1 MGTDPAYEKPAGT
14 APTRAGGGNC
24 GHRRARSSEPG
35 YRAGVS
41 SPLTGIVV
49 ADFSRVLAGP
59 YCTMLLGDLGAK
71 VLKIER
77 PHVGDDTRH
86 WHPPTDPAGRAT
98 YFESVNRNKTSVS
111 IDLSTPEGRE
121 RARDIAS
128 TADVLV
134 ENFHPGTMARFGL
147 DHQTLTATN
156 PGLVYCSI
164 TGFGS
169 GAGAELPGYDLLVQ
183 AVGGLMS
190 ITGPEPGQPT
200 KVGVAMVDV
209 LTGMHATVGILAA
222 LRYREQTGEGQH
234 VEVSL
239 LSSLLSGL
247 VNQAGAVVGAG
258 QIPGILGNAHP
269 SIAPYTSFHAADR
282 DLVIAVGN
290 DRQFAA
296 LCDLLDRGDLAE
308 DPRFATNPQR
318 VAHRR
323 ELEAQLQR
331 TLETRPA
338 AHWVDLCAQAGVPA
352 GPINDIAEAIELAA
366 ALGLE
371 PVVEIGGRPQMSHP
385 IRYSRTPAN
394 YRLPPPDLAP

>member
-1 MGTDPAYEKPAGT
+1 M
-14 APTRAGGGNC
+14 
-24 GHRRARSSEPG
+24 
-35 YRAGVS
+35 S
-41 SPLTGIVV
+41 SPLQGITV

-59 YCTMLLGDLGAK
+59 YCTMLLGDLGAE

-77 PHVGDDTRH
+77 PGAGDDTRH

-111 IDLSTPEGRE
+111 IDLSTPQGRE
-121 RARDIAS
+121 RARDLANR
-128 TADVLV
+128 ADVLV

-147 DHQTLTATN
+147 DHQTLSQTN

-190 ITGPEPGQPT
+190 ITGPAPGQPT

-222 LRYREQTGEGQH
+222 LRHRELTGEGQY

-239 LSSLLSGL
+239 MSSLLSGL

-258 QIPGILGNAHP
+258 EVPGILGNAHP
-269 SIAPYTSFHAADR
+269 SIVPYTSFHAADR

-296 LCDLLDRGDLAE
+296 LCGLLDRDDLTE

-323 ELEAQLQR
+323 ELESELQR
-331 TLETRPA
+331 TLATRSA
-338 AHWVDLCAQAGVPA
+338 DHWVDLCAQAGVPA
-352 GPINDIAEAIELAA
+352 GPINNIAEAIELAGR
-366 ALGLE
+366 LGLE
-371 PVVEIGGRPQMSHP
+371 PVVEIDGRPQVSHP
-385 IRYSRTPAN
+385 IRYSRTPAT

>member
-1 MGTDPAYEKPAGT
+1 
-14 APTRAGGGNC
+14 
-24 GHRRARSSEPG
+24 
-35 YRAGVS
+35 
-41 SPLTGIVV
+41 
-49 ADFSRVLAGP
+49 
-59 YCTMLLGDLGAK
+59 MLLGDLGAQ

-77 PHVGDDTRH
+77 PGTGDDTRH
-86 WHPPTDPAGRAT
+86 WHPPTDPDGRAT

-111 IDLSTPEGRE
+111 IDLSTDEGRQQ
-121 RARDIAS
+121 ARDIAS
-128 TADVLV
+128 TADILV
-134 ENFHPGTMARFGL
+134 ENFHPGTMAKFGL
-147 DHQTLTATN
+147 DHQSLAAAN

-190 ITGPEPGQPT
+190 ITGPGPGQPT

-222 LRYREQTGEGQH
+222 LRHRERTGAGQH

-269 SIAPYTSFHAADR
+269 SIAPYTSFRAADR

-296 LCDLLDRGDLAE
+296 LCSLLDRDDLIQE
-308 DPRFATNPQR
+308 PRFATNPQR
-318 VAHRR
+318 VAHRP
-323 ELEAQLQR
+323 ELEAELQR
-331 TLETRPA
+331 TLATRPA
-338 AHWVDLCAQAGVPA
+338 AHWVELCGQAGVPA
-352 GPINDIAEAIELAA
+352 GPINDIAEAIELAGR
-366 ALGLE
+366 LGLE
-371 PVVEIGGRPQMSHP
+371 PVAEIDGRPTVSHP
-385 IRYSRTPAN
+385 IRFSRTPAS